1 MFNRRSSFLR
11 RNLKI
16 LLMRNLL
23 HMSLWLGIE
32 NCLYMLRSDFFSGVF
47 DKGDNLILFGDE
59 EDFIG
64 VALRKG
70 RQLLDTVRKC
80 KDLHFRTDVKTDIT

>member
-1 MFNRRSSFLR
+1 M
-11 RNLKI
+11 KI

-23 HMSLWLGIE
+23 HLSMWLRIE
-32 NCLYMLRSDFFSGVF
+32 NGLYMLRSDFFSGVF
-47 DKGDNLILFGDE
+47 DKGDTLILFGDE

-70 RQLLDTVRKC
+70 RQLLDAVGKC
-80 KDLHFRTDVKTDIT
+80 KDLLFRTVVKTDIT

>member
-1 MFNRRSSFLR
+1 MLR

-23 HMSLWLGIE
+23 HLSMWLRIE
-32 NCLYMLRSDFFSGVF
+32 NGLYMLRSDFFSCVF
-47 DKGDNLILFGDE
+47 DKGDTLILFGDE